1 MILKIE
7 KLYYRKNT
15 HRFKILFPNSVAPLQ
30 IQYIHNQNKN
40 QQDILCWYFKK
51 YFVRQ
56 LTKYIYQLASYS
68 LSHSNTK
75 LCLLLF
81 NPNLCYLLTT
91 FSYHGTFYVIL
102 NTKGGVRLK
111 VLKRNVFKAISALL
125 LSTVVVSGVN
135 IPFSSVVGV
144 NSTTAYAQSDDGYW
158 DNFAK
163 SKVPK
168 HLWNKYQQAKAK
180 QGACIMKGIWSAV
193 AFHKLSWSAAIQAA
207 YNASSCHSF
216 NRQYS

>member
-1 MILKIE
+1 M
-7 KLYYRKNT
+7 
-15 HRFKILFPNSVAPLQ
+15 H
-30 IQYIHNQNKN
+30 
-40 QQDILCWYFKK
+40 
-51 YFVRQ
+51 
-56 LTKYIYQLASYS
+56 
-68 LSHSNTK
+68 
-75 LCLLLF
+75 LLF
-81 NPNLCYLLTT
+81 NPNLCYLLTA
-91 FSYHGTFYVIL
+91 FSYYDTFYVIL
-102 NTKGGVRLK
+102 NTKGGVSLK
-111 VLKRNVFKAISALL
+111 GLKRNVFKAISALL
-125 LSTVVVSGVN
+125 LSTVAVSGVN
-135 IPFSSVVGV
+135 IPFSSVVGA